1 MTPEELEQPL
11 AVTIS
16 NINGRTQ
23 DAPPFPV
30 RITARRRAW
39 VGYTALIPQ
48 PGIRQ
53 DGSGW
58 IHVPSG
64 NVYLEKEPPKSK
76 SRIDFADGSAK
87 LFTKAMHDYLSR
99 KLAAAL
105 HWRTYPLESVAAALQ
120 ALGEDLPPI
129 THPDAPR

>member
-16 NINGRTQ
+16 NINGRSQ
-23 DAPPFPV
+23 DEPPFPV
-30 RITARRRAW
+30 WITERRRAW
-39 VGYTALIPQ
+39 ARYTALIPQ
-48 PGIRQ
+48 PGVRG

-58 IHVPSG
+58 IHLPSG
-64 NVYLEKEPPKSK
+64 NAYLETEPPKSK
-76 SRIDFADGSAK
+76 SRIDFSDGHAK
-87 LFTKAMHDYLSR
+87 PFTTAMHDYLSR

-105 HWRTYPLESVAAALQ
+105 HWKKYPLETVAAALQ
-120 ALGEDLPPI
+120 ALGEDIPPV